1 MKRWKIVSI
10 VIGILVLAVLI
21 TLIIK
26 ESNNG
31 IELKEKPKVALVKLE
46 GLIMI
51 DSTTKSLFSSSK
63 SSDDILED
71 LKAIEKDKT
80 IKGLIIEINSPGG
93 MVVASQEIADQVKKL
108 NIPKIALVREVGAS
122 GAYWIASAAD
132 IIVASPM
139 SITGSIGVISSY
151 LEFADLFNKYGVNY
165 QRLVAG
171 DRKDLA
177 NPYRKLE
184 NDERNILQSKLDKIH
199 SVFVSEVARNR
210 KMNEADVWKSATGEF
225 FLGVEAKE
233 RGLVDVLG
241 NFDTAKGLMKE
252 KLGVTDIQIV
262 NYEHQESLFSLLGMV
277 STEASYNIGRGIGDS
292 LVESNS
298 NGLIKV

>member
-1 MKRWKIVSI
+1 MKGWKIASI

-21 TLIIK
+21 TLIIN

-46 GLIMI
+46 GIIMI

-63 SSDDILED
+63 SSDDILKD
-71 LKAIEKDKT
+71 LKEIEKDKT

-132 IIVASPM
+132 IIVTSPM

-177 NPYRKLE
+177 NPYRKLG

-225 FLGVEAKE
+225 FLGIEAKE

-252 KLGVTDIQIV
+252 KLGVKDIQIV

>member
-1 MKRWKIVSI
+1 MKRWKIVSV
-10 VIGILVLAVLI
+10 VIGVLVLAVLI
-21 TLIIK
+21 TFIIK
-26 ESNNG
+26 ESEDR
-31 IELKEKPKVALVKLE
+31 IELKERPKVALVKLE
-46 GLIMI
+46 GPIMI
-51 DSTTKSLFSSSK
+51 DSSTKSLFSSSK
-63 SSDDILED
+63 SSDDILEN
-71 LKAIEKDKT
+71 LKEIEKDKT

-108 NIPKIALVREVGAS
+108 NIPKIAVVREVGAS

-132 IIVASPM
+132 TIVASPM

-177 NPYRKLE
+177 NPYRKLKD
-184 NDERNILQSKLDKIH
+184 DERNILQLKLNTIH
-199 SVFVSEVARNR
+199 AAFVSEVARNR
-210 KMNEADVWKSATGEF
+210 KMKEADVWKYATGEF

-233 RGLVDVLG
+233 KGLVDVLG

-252 KLGVTDIQIV
+252 KLGAEDIQIV
-262 NYEHQESLFSLLGMV
+262 SYEHDEGLFDLLGMV

-298 NGLIKV
+298 NGFIQV